1 MMMMALLPL
10 LLLICEK
17 LSHCSKMFPR
27 LITTFFNLNSHLVII
42 SSDEIEDL
50 VHHNMER
57 EFCPT
62 LYSAAATAA
71 TLSSVL
77 SAVCACLFVCRRFL
91 FFSLYVSLGVC
102 LCALCQRAS
111 APARRRASPFR
122 LCLLV
127 CPFRR
132 TRITLTFTSCDLNW
146 TASVSFYLSLL
157 PRAQG
162 PRLSAISSQ
171 CISVFLKLKSF
182 LQMTLEQRRDK
193 INEIYSI
200 NFSISPE
207 VGKIPNSIPIF
218 FNHSIPY

>member
-1 MMMMALLPL
+1 
-10 LLLICEK
+10 
-17 LSHCSKMFPR
+17 MFPR

-91 FFSLYVSLGVC
+91 FFALYVSLGVC

-111 APARRRASPFR
+111 APARLSVPALST
-122 LCLLV
+122 CLSFPSHSHHTHIYELW
-127 CPFRR
+127 
-132 TRITLTFTSCDLNW
+132 LELNSFCIIL
-146 TASVSFYLSLL
+146 SVIVAKG
-157 PRAQG
+157 PRAKALCYL
-162 PRLSAISSQ
+162 LSMHF
-171 CISVFLKLKSF
+171 CFFEVKVFSTNDPGTTK
-182 LQMTLEQRRDK
+182 R
-193 INEIYSI
+193 
-200 NFSISPE
+200 
-207 VGKIPNSIPIF
+207 
-218 FNHSIPY
+218 